1 MLRLPPDPTHGPPGK
16 PLAYLLKVTRAP
28 SRFWVGRPRPCGH
41 TATQHVERMVLSTR
55 ELAPVGVRAHVPD
68 RHRQTHSGH
77 PRPALDPASGWN
89 RAKLPQR
96 TLETPTKRPHT
107 QQVRCSLLGWA
118 PRAPPR
124 TAPRKKDQKPPGS
137 QGSLVWYRRHRF
149 SPWHPWPPTTIRC
162 RPRTCDYPHPTVVT
176 TTLVTQWPGLSARPL
191 RSTPHTGPNPQRRNT
206 TLGGGLGHSCRQIW
220 QGVGKGAATP
230 PPPPPKKRGIPSPS
244 QNILMCLARAS
255 GMPPRQSKEV
265 WKAFNSLHVPFT
277 DKDIIRRALWPSCRP
292 QKGYITGPNV
302 ACVLCV
308 WCGVVGS
315 PRHVLAH
322 CRCTPFVTDTVNKA
336 FVTIKDGSGVGLAR
350 TPDSLIP
357 LSSY

>member
-28 SRFWVGRPRPCGH
+28 SRFWAGRPRPCGH

-176 TTLVTQWPGLSARPL
+176 TTLVTQWPGQSARPPP
-191 RSTPHTGPNPQRRNT
+191 SPPQREQR
-206 TLGGGLGHSCRQIW
+206 S
-220 QGVGKGAATP
+220 
-230 PPPPPKKRGIPSPS
+230 
-244 QNILMCLARAS
+244 
-255 GMPPRQSKEV
+255 
-265 WKAFNSLHVPFT
+265 
-277 DKDIIRRALWPSCRP
+277 WPCRP
-292 QKGYITGPNV
+292 QPTEVWPPLVPDWGWGTGMPEGRRCGPPGPCPRAGPRTRRCRWAAGGPAHGLRWRRPADGPRAGGWGTRGPGEGSTWPWGLRSGWNV
-302 ACVLCV
+302 
-308 WCGVVGS
+308 
-315 PRHVLAH
+315 
-322 CRCTPFVTDTVNKA
+322 
-336 FVTIKDGSGVGLAR
+336 
-350 TPDSLIP
+350 
-357 LSSY
+357 SSSIGCQGAGE